1 MPAGVVA
8 ALLRLLLV
16 NAESMLAVDD
26 CLAALLPADEVE
38 ATVVVFNDTD
48 CVLAVWIL
56 VMSDVLSGTSVLLLA
71 TLDFA
76 EGVSTN
82 DSVVFPAED
91 SALSVDSG
99 DSVVLSAA
107 LDKADIKEE
116 GVNDDSCLLVAL
128 DAGVP
133 VNPSELSNA
142 VLGGL
147 LAKNDVMAEDI
158 LLESDVVGAG
168 DVFSMLE

>member
-1 MPAGVVA
+1 
-8 ALLRLLLV
+8 
-16 NAESMLAVDD
+16 
-26 CLAALLPADEVE
+26 
-38 ATVVVFNDTD
+38 
-48 CVLAVWIL
+48 
-56 VMSDVLSGTSVLLLA
+56 MSDVLSGTSVLLLA

-82 DSVVFPAED
+82 DLVVVPAED
-91 SALSVDSG
+91 SALSVASG
-99 DSVVLSAA
+99 DSVVLSAV
-107 LDKADIKEE
+107 LDNAEIKEE
-116 GVNDDSCLLVAL
+116 GINDDSCLLVTL

-158 LLESDVVGAG
+158 LSESDVVGAG
-168 DVFSMLE
+168 GVFSMLG